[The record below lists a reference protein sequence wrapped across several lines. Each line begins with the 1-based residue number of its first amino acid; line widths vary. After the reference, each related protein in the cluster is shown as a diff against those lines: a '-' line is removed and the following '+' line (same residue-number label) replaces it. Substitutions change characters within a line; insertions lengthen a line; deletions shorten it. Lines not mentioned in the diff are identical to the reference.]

1 MPGNEPNSI
10 ETKSGVLI
18 VTHRTPRVIAEVV
31 RVFFLYFCQ
40 LDANHSLR
48 ITFEE
53 RPINDA
59 RVVDD
64 SE

>member
-1 MPGNEPNSI
+1 MPANEPNSI
-10 ETKSGVLI
+10 ETKAGVLI
-18 VTHRTPRVIAEVV
+18 VTHRTPRVISEVV
-31 RVFFLYFCQ
+31 KAFFAYWCQ
-40 LDANHSLR
+40 MDANHCLQ

-59 RVVDD
+59 RVVED